1 MNVIQSINE
10 PFGISV
16 FGSSIIRVEPDI
28 ASLNFGVS
36 RLEQHPRDAF
46 REAREAAQ
54 AVRAYLDQHNVE
66 EVSSSRVTLTQSFR
80 YSGGEQRFI
89 GYLARVAFHVIMGDL
104 ERVEEILIG
113 VVDAGANEIHSTGFH
128 TSRLKEIRAEARRR
142 AMSAARE
149 KAEIYCDAAG
159 VTLGSVVHIED
170 VNPDL
175 LRLRGMHESRE
186 QDSHADDEGPIRAF
200 DPGSITV
207 EGAVMVAFALGE
219 SLGK

>member
-1 MNVIQSINE
+1 MNVIQSITE

-28 ASLNFGVS
+28 ASLHFAVS

-46 REAREAAQ
+46 REARDGAQ
-54 AVRAYLDQHNVE
+54 AVRAYLDQHEIE

-80 YSGGEQRFI
+80 YSGSEQVFV
-89 GYLARVAFHVIMGDL
+89 GYLARVAFHVLMRDM
-104 ERVEEILIG
+104 ERVEEVLIG
-113 VVDAGANEIHSTGFH
+113 VVDAGANEIRSTRFH

-142 AMSAARE
+142 AVSAARE

-159 VTLGSVVHIED
+159 VTLGPVVHVED

-175 LRLRGMHESRE
+175 LRLRGMHEGRE
-186 QDSHADDEGPIRAF
+186 QDMRADDEGPIRAF

-219 SLGK
+219 S